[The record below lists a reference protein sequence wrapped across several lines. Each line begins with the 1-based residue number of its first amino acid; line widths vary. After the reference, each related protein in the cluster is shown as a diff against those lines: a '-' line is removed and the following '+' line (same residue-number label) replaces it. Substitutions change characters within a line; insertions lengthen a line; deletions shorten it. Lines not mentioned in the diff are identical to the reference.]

1 MVTLKRKVC
10 QDKNCPLQGLYP
22 FSKTTFQG
30 FSRTSPGLK
39 LIFPGLK
46 NSLSAINFLYCH
58 FSLRI
63 WCSILP
69 VVYEFLNS
77 YHLTNGSKRVNDFSV
92 VGAFLKFS
100 SSSLTVWFSNPSE
113 DSWIQNFLGPVAFFA
128 ALFSPGKCHSKILQ
142 LSRFSRT
149 HTNPALAFTCICKNW
164 QVWFLIFFM
173 SLLQMLMKIICNWY
187 W

>member
-1 MVTLKRKVC
+1 MSSMVTLGPYATSTIFAILDTIKKYCQFLQRKVC

-100 SSSLTVWFSNPSE
+100 SSSLTV
-113 DSWIQNFLGPVAFFA
+113 
-128 ALFSPGKCHSKILQ
+128 
-142 LSRFSRT
+142 
-149 HTNPALAFTCICKNW
+149 
-164 QVWFLIFFM
+164 
-173 SLLQMLMKIICNWY
+173 
-187 W
+187 

>member
-1 MVTLKRKVC
+1 MSSMVTLGPYATSTIFRIFDSNKNIANFYKERG
-10 QDKNCPLQGLYP
+10 KNCPLHGLYP

-30 FSRTSPGLK
+30 FSRTSPGLE
-39 LIFPGLK
+39 LIFPGLQ

-69 VVYEFLNS
+69 VVDEFLNS

-100 SSSLTVWFSNPSE
+100 CSSLTV
-113 DSWIQNFLGPVAFFA
+113 
-128 ALFSPGKCHSKILQ
+128 
-142 LSRFSRT
+142 
-149 HTNPALAFTCICKNW
+149 
-164 QVWFLIFFM
+164 
-173 SLLQMLMKIICNWY
+173 
-187 W
+187 